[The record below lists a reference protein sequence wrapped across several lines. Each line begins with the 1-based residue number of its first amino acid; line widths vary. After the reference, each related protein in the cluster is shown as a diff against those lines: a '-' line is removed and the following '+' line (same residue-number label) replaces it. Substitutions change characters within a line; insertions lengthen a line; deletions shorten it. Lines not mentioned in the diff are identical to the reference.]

1 MLMSIRITFS
11 ADREPWDS
19 SFMVLVTEDVNQI
32 AIVCVQS
39 EKHEEYLSWFRF
51 FFCLLESLWS
61 IAEGGQMEAFL
72 GADAMMASLFSL

>member
-1 MLMSIRITFS
+1 MSIRITFS

-51 FFCLLESLWS
+51 FFCLLESFWS
-61 IAEGGQMEAFL
+61 ITKGGQVESFL
-72 GADAMMASLFSL
+72 GSNTMMTSLLSL

>member
-1 MLMSIRITFS
+1 MIIRITFS

-19 SFMVLVTEDVNQI
+19 GFMVLVTEDINQSTI
-32 AIVCVQS
+32 TCVQS